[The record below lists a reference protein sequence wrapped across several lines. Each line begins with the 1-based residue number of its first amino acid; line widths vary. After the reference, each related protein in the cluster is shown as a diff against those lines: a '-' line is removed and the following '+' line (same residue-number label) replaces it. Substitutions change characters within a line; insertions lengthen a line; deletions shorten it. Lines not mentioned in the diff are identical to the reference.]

1 MKKILVIGA
10 SNSSKSINKTFA
22 TYIAN
27 QVENTQT
34 TIVEWSELEL
44 PLYNPDLEASSGIP
58 QNVHDF
64 KKMIEDTDGI
74 VLSLAEHNG
83 MPTAAFK
90 NLWDWT
96 SRIEMKFWANKPIF
110 LASTSPGGRGGVSS
124 LNVIKNVMP
133 FMGGNVITDFSFPS
147 FYDNFKEGTVV
158 NEDLNQELSKKI
170 TLFKEAI

>member
-1 MKKILVIGA
+1 MKKILAIGG

-27 QVENTQT
+27 QVENAQVT
-34 TIVEWSELEL
+34 VAEWSELEL
-44 PLYNPDLEASSGIP
+44 PLYNADLEASSGIP
-58 QNVHDF
+58 QNAHDF
-64 KKMIEDTDGI
+64 KKMIIDTDGI
-74 VLSLAEHNG
+74 VISLAEHNG

-96 SRIEMKFWANKPIF
+96 SRIEMKLWADKPIF
-110 LASTSPGGRGGVSS
+110 LASTSPGGRGGVSA

-147 FYDNFKEGTVV
+147 FYDNFKEGNVV
-158 NEDLNQELSKKI
+158 NEELNQELSKKI
-170 TLFKEAI
+170 TSFQEAI

>member
-1 MKKILVIGA
+1 MKKVLAIGA

-27 QVENTQT
+27 QVENAEITV
-34 TIVEWSELEL
+34 VEWDQLEL
-44 PLYNPDLEASSGIP
+44 PLYSPDLEASSGIP
-58 QNVHDF
+58 QNAHNF
-64 KKMIEDTDGI
+64 KKMVEDSDAV

-110 LASTSPGGRGGVSS
+110 LASTSPGGRGGASVLSI
-124 LNVIKNVMP
+124 IKNALP
-133 FMGGNVITDFSFPS
+133 FMGGNIIADFSFPS
-147 FYDNFKEGTVV
+147 FYDNFKEGVV
-158 NEDLNQELSKKI
+158 INQELNEELTNKI
-170 TLFKEAI
+170 SLFKKAI